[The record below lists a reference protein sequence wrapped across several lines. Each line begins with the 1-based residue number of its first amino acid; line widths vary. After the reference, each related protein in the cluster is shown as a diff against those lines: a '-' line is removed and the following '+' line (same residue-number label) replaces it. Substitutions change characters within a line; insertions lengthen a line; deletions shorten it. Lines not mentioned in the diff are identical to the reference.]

1 MVYRK
6 PAFTKFAALVLTAA
20 TISTLGNGYLTRH
33 SAFAQSF
40 GDSPDGFPI
49 PSSLPEGSSLRVD
62 GSTSMQVTQPGAG
75 VPVLKPNIPMWMWSW
90 MPAAPTKPI
99 QALLNGDIDLVATG
113 RPLTDEE
120 KAEGLIEVP
129 LEREKLAILL
139 GPDNPFEGNLSFEQF
154 ARIFRGEIT
163 NWSESGR
170 A

>member
-62 GSTSMQVTQPGAG
+62 GSTSMQVTNQELESRFEAQYPDVDVELDA
-75 VPVLKPNIPMWMWSW
+75 SRTDE
-90 MPAAPTKPI
+90 AI

-113 RPLTDEE
+113 RPLD
-120 KAEGLIEVP
+120 
-129 LEREKLAILL
+129 
-139 GPDNPFEGNLSFEQF
+139 
-154 ARIFRGEIT
+154 
-163 NWSESGR
+163 
-170 A
+170 